1 MSFRFVV
8 VDDDISIRKIIYNI
22 IEQAGLGRLVA
33 ECEDGISAEKVILE
47 LEPDIVLVDLLLPG
61 QDGVALIKNLR
72 DSTSASFIMISES
85 DSQQMITQ
93 AYENGIEFFIHKP
106 INVLELVSVL
116 NKVQESRKLKQFVTL
131 ISQTT
136 ARYAPGQQSAQG
148 IPAGPEVQ
156 SFEINK
162 RPKIYKAFS
171 DMGIIGEAGA
181 KNLYQVAQLIDQ
193 IVHDSGKS
201 YQLHEVYQQLSLQI
215 NIDVKTIEQRI
226 RRSIIK
232 ALQNLANLGVDDYHN
247 EKFQLY
253 STALFEFKEV
263 RQEMN
268 LILGKSQYHGK
279 INVKKFIEGLLFLAG
294 E

>member
-148 IPAGPEVQ
+148 ISAGPEAQ

>member
-33 ECEDGISAEKVILE
+33 ECEDGLSAEQIILDA
-47 LEPDIVLVDLLLPG
+47 EPDIVLVDLLLPG
-61 QDGVALIKNLR
+61 QDGVALIKKLR
-72 DSTSASFIMISES
+72 DNTTASFIMISES

-136 ARYAPGQQSAQG
+136 ARYASGASGTAAS
-148 IPAGPEVQ
+148 PAVQ

-181 KNLYQVAQLIDQ
+181 KNIYQVAQLIDQ
-193 IVHDSGKS
+193 IVHGSGKS

-215 NIDVKTIEQRI
+215 STDVKTIEQRI

-232 ALQNLANLGVDDYHN
+232 AMQNLANLGVDDYHN

-253 STALFEFKEV
+253 STGLFEFKEV

-268 LILGKSQYHGK
+268 FILGKSQYHGK